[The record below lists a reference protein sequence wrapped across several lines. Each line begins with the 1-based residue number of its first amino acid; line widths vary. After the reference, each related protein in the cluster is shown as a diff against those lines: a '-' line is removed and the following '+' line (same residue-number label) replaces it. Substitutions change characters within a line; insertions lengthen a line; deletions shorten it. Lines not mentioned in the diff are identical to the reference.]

1 MVRKAELRDLDA
13 ILRLLL
19 QVAAVHHAG
28 RPDLFKAG
36 AAKYTRAELEAL
48 LQRPDAVILVE
59 EAPDGAVRGHAF
71 CFLEETAN
79 TTLMAPHR
87 TLYIDDICV
96 DAAARRQGVGRALY
110 NSALAQARALG
121 CYNVTLNVWSCNP
134 GAAAFYQSLGMQPYK
149 IGMETIL

>member
-13 ILRLLL
+13 LLRLLL

-48 LQRPDAVILVE
+48 LQRPD
-59 EAPDGAVRGHAF
+59 
-71 CFLEETAN
+71 
-79 TTLMAPHR
+79 
-87 TLYIDDICV
+87 
-96 DAAARRQGVGRALY
+96 VGRALY